1 MSQSRSRIA
10 ADGKVAAEGNI
21 LAGLVILDGTASG
34 VRRSHGLGVVRETE
48 DIDLELGEGVPE
60 GGLDE

>member
-21 LAGLVILDGTASG
+21 LAGLAVLDGTASG
-34 VRRSHGLGVVRETE
+34 VRRGHGLGVVREIE